1 MYFRIREVVRVM
13 NTFHSH
19 RINNK
24 QLCCKF
30 FVRKKTAKV
39 VCGRK
44 VKGTHSPCQYLFSFN
59 GRGFGGSPKSKSK
72 IFRFLIIAMEGTTPQ
87 RIRKQRIDFS
97 VAEAFSHEEKFI
109 ALQTQ
114 LFSLFRYFL
123 EL

>member
-1 MYFRIREVVRVM
+1 M